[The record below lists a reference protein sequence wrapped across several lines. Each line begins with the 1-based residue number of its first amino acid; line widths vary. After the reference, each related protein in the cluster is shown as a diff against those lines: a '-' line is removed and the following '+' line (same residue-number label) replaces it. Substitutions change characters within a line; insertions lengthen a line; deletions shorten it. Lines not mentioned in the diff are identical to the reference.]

1 MAFMIIDRRP
11 QGRHKSAVNRRRF
24 LDRYRKQIKK
34 AVADAISERSITDT
48 ERGEDISIPRRD
60 VSEPVFRHGQGGR
73 QERVLPGNK
82 EFVTGDRIK
91 RPEGGQGGGGGKASN
106 QGQGTDEFVFQLSQE
121 EYLDVIFEDLEL
133 PNLLKKQLKDAKATR
148 MIKGGYT
155 SAGVPARLNVV
166 QSLRNSHARRIALG
180 GAVRRR
186 IRDLE
191 AQIAECEA
199 DSEPADEAS
208 REQVEERLRALR
220 YDLDRQRRR
229 LNQVPFL
236 DELDLKYNHLVEEPV
251 PRSCAVMFCLLDV
264 SGSMTRE
271 IKDMA
276 KRFFILLHLFLKRN
290 YDMVEVV
297 FIRHHTVASEVDE
310 EEFFYSRETGGTVV
324 SSALK
329 LMNDIIEERYPPSD
343 WNIYGAQASD
353 GDNWGDDS
361 PKCRDL
367 LIDLLLPKLQY
378 FSYVEVTP
386 REHQALW
393 EVYTEVLEQY
403 PDHFAMESIH
413 DVKDIFPVF
422 RGLFEKRIQ

>member
-24 LDRYRKQIKK
+24 LDRYRQQIKR
-34 AVADAISERSITDT
+34 AVADAVGERSITDT
-48 ERGEDISIPRRD
+48 DRGEDISIPRRD
-60 VSEPVFRHGQGGR
+60 VSEPIFRHGRGGR
-73 QERVLPGNK
+73 QDRVLPGNK

-91 RPEGGQGGGGGKASN
+91 RPSGGQGGAGGEASN
-106 QGQGTDEFVFQLSQE
+106 QGEGSDEFVFQLSQD
-121 EYLDVIFEDLEL
+121 EYLDVIFEDLKL
-133 PNLLKKQLKDAKATR
+133 PNLLKKQLKHTDSR
-148 MIKGGYT
+148 RLIQGGYT
-155 SAGVPARLNVV
+155 STGVPARLNIV
-166 QSLRNSHARRIALG
+166 QSMRNSQARRIALT
-180 GAVRRR
+180 GAVKRRMR
-186 IRDLE
+186 K
-191 AQIAECEA
+191 AKAAIAACEDEQA
-199 DSEPADEAS
+199 RADEA
-208 REQVEERLRALR
+208 RKQALTTEIADLRYQLDRLR
-220 YDLDRQRRR
+220 RRM
-229 LNQVPFL
+229 NQIPFL

-251 PRSCAVMFCLLDV
+251 PQSCAVMFCLLDV

-290 YDMVEVV
+290 YEMVEVV

-329 LMNDIIEERYPPSD
+329 LMNEIIEERYPADD

-367 LIDLLLPKLQY
+367 LSNRLLPKLQY
-378 FSYVEVTP
+378 FAYVEVTP
-386 REHQALW
+386 REHQGLW
-393 EVYTEVLEQY
+393 DAYMEVRDEHPEQ
-403 PDHFAMESIH
+403 FAMESIR
-413 DVKDIFPVF
+413 DVSDIYPVF
-422 RGLFEKRIQ
+422 RGLFEAREQ